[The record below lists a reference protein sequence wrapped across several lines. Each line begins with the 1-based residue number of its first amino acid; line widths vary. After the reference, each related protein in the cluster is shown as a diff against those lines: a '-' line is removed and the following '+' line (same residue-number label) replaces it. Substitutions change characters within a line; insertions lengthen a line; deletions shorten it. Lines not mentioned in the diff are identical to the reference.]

1 MVMGNAGWLPFVMPE
16 CLPDRK
22 LRGHACRAST
32 YSVMPECLCRA
43 SMLLFFLDSRQKIA
57 GMTDGARDS
66 RQKIAG
72 MTFFCHARFI
82 WGHVPIPSGFRYM
95 SPVLCSYAKQ
105 VFLHAAGVG
114 EVHARGLFE
123 GDDVEIAYGINK
135 LHRVLQCR

>member
-1 MVMGNAGWLPFVMPE
+1 MAPFCHARVPPRQKTSGT
-16 CLPDRK
+16 CLSGIHI
-22 LRGHACRAST
+22 LCHARVSL
-32 YSVMPECLCRA
+32 SGIHV
-43 SMLLFFLDSRQKIA
+43 FIFLDSRQKIA

-105 VFLHAAGVG
+105 VFLHATGVG
-114 EVHARGLFE
+114 KEHARGLFE